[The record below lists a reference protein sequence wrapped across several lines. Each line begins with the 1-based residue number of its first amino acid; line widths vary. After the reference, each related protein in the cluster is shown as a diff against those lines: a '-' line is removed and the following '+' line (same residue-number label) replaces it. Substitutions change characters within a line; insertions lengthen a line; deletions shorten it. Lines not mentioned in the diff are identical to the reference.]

1 MFPSDFKLKR
11 VGASHIEN
19 GATSRMPE
27 VAITDFI
34 VKDNKILLGHRRSA
48 LVAGNSY
55 NLPGGH
61 LEHGE
66 SFEEGITR
74 EVKEETGLDITNI
87 EVLTTANHIL
97 SDVHAVAT
105 YMRTSLSDPNQTPQN
120 IEPEKCEG
128 WD

>member
-1 MFPSDFKLKR
+1 AQTSCFMFPSDFKLKR
-11 VGASHIEN
+11 VGASHIEYE
-19 GATSRMPE
+19 ATSRMPE
-27 VAITDFI
+27 VAISAFI
-34 VKDNKILLGHRRSA
+34 VKDNKILLGRRCSA

-61 LEHGE
+61 LEYGE

-105 YMRTSLSDPNQTPQN
+105 
-120 IEPEKCEG
+120 
-128 WD
+128 